1 MRKALILIGFSLALG
16 LAAPASAEPYV
27 LDKSHAQI
35 TFSASHLGFSM
46 VHGQFRRFDAQIDF
60 NPEAVEDTRVRFV
73 IDAASVDTNW
83 PRRDDDLRSKNFLN
97 TDVFPEIVFVSK
109 SVSPSGGSSAK
120 ITGDL
125 TILGVTREITLD
137 TKLNKIGPSPFDP
150 ERQIA
155 GFTATGIIDR
165 RDFGMTYAAPAVGA
179 ILPIRIDLEISPA
192 N

>member
-1 MRKALILIGFSLALG
+1 MRKALIFIGFSLALG